1 MSQITTYDDA
11 TVFSCQSYEIGE
23 NAPYENVDL
32 LPNKGTRH
40 QKQAEGS
47 KE

>member
-1 MSQITTYDDA
+1 MSQLTSDDDA
-11 TVFSCQSYEIGE
+11 IMFACQSYEIGE